1 MRHDRLLR
9 LVRRSVAGRDIR
21 LQRGGAHLRDLRPQ
35 AVGVDLRQR
44 RSGADVIKRSFP
56 LSLMY
61 WDRFYGRNIRTSVI
75 S

>member
-9 LVRRSVAGRDIR
+9 LVRRSVAGRDVG
-21 LQRGGAHLRDLRPQ
+21 LQRGGAHLRHLRPQ

-61 WDRFYGRNIRTSVI
+61 WDRFYGRNIRTFVI